1 MTFSFHLIRSFV
13 TIVSVALLPLGVA
26 TAAEPLKLVF
36 QNGRSIPLAAV
47 SVQADTLT
55 VTAAAEG
62 FNLGQSFPLTAIDH
76 VYGDKPAE
84 LNPGVA
90 LVLMD
95 KPADA
100 LKLLEPLIASQR
112 STAKIPG
119 NFWMEAAQAA
129 LVAYA
134 VLGENAKC
142 SEIGKEISDATPAQ
156 GIDPFV
162 SLGKALLLPTT
173 TPVKD
178 REVAL
183 SDLMTNNM
191 PADIGA
197 YASIYLGKLYASTK
211 REPQALESYLTATA
225 VFPSGG
231 LVLNAVAELKAGE
244 ILQALTR
251 REEAV
256 ALFTS
261 STQHAAGTLV
271 AVEANKRLESNK

>member
-1 MTFSFHLIRSFV
+1 MTFSSHLIRSFITV
-13 TIVSVALLPLGVA
+13 VSVALLPLGVA

-100 LKLLEPLIASQR
+100 LKLLEPLIAAQR

-261 STQHAAGTLV
+261 STQHASGTLV
-271 AVEANKRLESNK
+271 AVEANKRLESSK

>member
-1 MTFSFHLIRSFV
+1 MTFSSHLIRSFITV
-13 TIVSVALLPLGVA
+13 VSVALLPLGVA

-100 LKLLEPLIASQR
+100 LKLLEPLIAAQR

-231 LVLNAVAELKAGE
+231 LVPNAVAELKAGE

-261 STQHAAGTLV
+261 STQHASGTLV
-271 AVEANKRLESNK
+271 AVEANKRLESSK